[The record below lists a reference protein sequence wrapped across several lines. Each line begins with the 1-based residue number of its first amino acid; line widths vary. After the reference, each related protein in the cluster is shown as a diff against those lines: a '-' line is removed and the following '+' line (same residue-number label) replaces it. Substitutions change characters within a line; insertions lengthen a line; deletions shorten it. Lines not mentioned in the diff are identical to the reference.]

1 MWWSPAYYELD
12 VARLND
18 AYSRSLYGAA
28 GELNGSGVRV
38 LWPELMSS
46 AERAAIRVQCTP
58 PESADA
64 PGPRPFYMAQFLQHN
79 ALWVHWSGAQL
90 GDGTFPED
98 TWVEVSHCH
107 YSAAMGEPVSTRTPM
122 WFFAVGGSGVRV
134 NLGRSA
140 RLGVLTGHLTRTAS
154 ASANDPQQYAAHLAL
169 VRGDISTAGAL
180 LHLDLAL
187 YDSVQFPKYHAPTWR
202 GERFTE
208 IVMLRMLS
216 EEDYITAHLPQMRC
230 GPADA
235 LRVCRHDDAAVV
247 QQSTLC
253 SGTTGEALRSIYTQ
267 SNCPEPEWSNFR

>member
-1 MWWSPAYYELD
+1 MQAYRIVEHL
-12 VARLND
+12 
-18 AYSRSLYGAA
+18 
-28 GELNGSGVRV
+28 
-38 LWPELMSS
+38 PK
-46 AERAAIRVQCTP
+46 RA
-58 PESADA
+58 ADA
-64 PGPRPFYMAQFLQHN
+64 PLRAPGIPT
-79 ALWVHWSGAQL
+79 
-90 GDGTFPED
+90 D
-98 TWVEVSHCH
+98 C
-107 YSAAMGEPVSTRTPM
+107 
-122 WFFAVGGSGVRV
+122 
-134 NLGRSA
+134 
-140 RLGVLTGHLTRTAS
+140 
-154 ASANDPQQYAAHLAL
+154 AL

-208 IVMLRMLS
+208 IVMLRMFS